1 MLHVL
6 KNQNLSRLIQ
16 ALLRIF
22 SDNYNFKSLSVTA
35 PSDALVTCAAYFAST
50 PLALTGA
57 NKAHTIFF
65 SENERQAK
73 PGVFGAE
80 LARNAA
86 ESALSR
92 SDEIIFL

>member
-1 MLHVL
+1 MSSINFLAVVY
-6 KNQNLSRLIQ
+6 R
-16 ALLRIF
+16 
-22 SDNYNFKSLSVTA
+22 YNFKSLSVTV
-35 PSDALVTCAAYFAST
+35 PSAST

-57 NKAHTIFF
+57 NKAHMIFF

-73 PGVFGAE
+73 PRVFGAE